1 MKKLVL
7 TIALITIPAIA
18 AHAEYV
24 KVWDKLNVRADASP
38 TAIILDT
45 LPRKHFVI
53 VQKKNNGW
61 AYIKYVMNQE
71 YRYGW
76 VKEEFLENDIF
87 KVQTSDDPKKLA
99 YFKDLVYIPIA
110 HLNLNKNIDFVDG
123 GGWGFNIGRPI
134 IKKEIFDNA
143 EFISKEIINF
153 QPRSILDNCVIE
165 KYQAQ
170 EVPKFLI
177 WLKQL
182 NPDLFNEVKK
192 INQDNK
198 VFENL
203 SNIGRQAKLVT
214 LTPNVGKF
222 VDIHGGI
229 WVWDGEY
236 IASKNSKVSFTLVE
250 SKDTEECKLK
260 PNKNAVVKIT
270 DENQVNENTIF
281 IS

>member
-99 YFKDLVYIPIA
+99 YFKDLEDLKKRLEIKYKPLEEKQKQLIEQEYNACMEKAKQIA
-110 HLNLNKNIDFVDG
+110 QCHKAAEDCYFNSGLTISECKKR
-123 GGWGFNIGRPI
+123 GFNKSLCGDRTSVMLDCSDKRIRAESSIGKARGEEIRNEDILLQQKHDVKFEPI
-134 IKKEIFDNA
+134 DDGAI
-143 EFISKEIINF
+143 
-153 QPRSILDNCVIE
+153 RVRILR
-165 KYQAQ
+165 Y
-170 EVPKFLI
+170 
-177 WLKQL
+177 
-182 NPDLFNEVKK
+182 
-192 INQDNK
+192 
-198 VFENL
+198 
-203 SNIGRQAKLVT
+203 
-214 LTPNVGKF
+214 
-222 VDIHGGI
+222 
-229 WVWDGEY
+229 
-236 IASKNSKVSFTLVE
+236 
-250 SKDTEECKLK
+250 
-260 PNKNAVVKIT
+260 
-270 DENQVNENTIF
+270 
-281 IS
+281 

>member
-1 MKKLVL
+1 MKNFKSWVVDPANFIFKEFQNNPAKGFILKCESPESCELFKNNQCVL
-7 TIALITIPAIA
+7 KENRCPYGTKEITVGPTKRSKKYYTWLT
-18 AHAEYV
+18 EF
-24 KVWDKLNVRADASP
+24 KVNNSDTLNV
-38 TAIILDT
+38 
-45 LPRKHFVI
+45 VI
-53 VQKKNNGW
+53 
-61 AYIKYVMNQE
+61 NQ
-71 YRYGW
+71 
-76 VKEEFLENDIF
+76 
-87 KVQTSDDPKKLA
+87 PKKLA

-123 GGWGFNIGRPI
+123 GGWSFNIGRPI

-192 INQDNK
+192 LNQDNK

-214 LTPNVGKF
+214 LTPNVSKF

-236 IASKNSKVSFTLVE
+236 IVSKNSKVSFTLVE